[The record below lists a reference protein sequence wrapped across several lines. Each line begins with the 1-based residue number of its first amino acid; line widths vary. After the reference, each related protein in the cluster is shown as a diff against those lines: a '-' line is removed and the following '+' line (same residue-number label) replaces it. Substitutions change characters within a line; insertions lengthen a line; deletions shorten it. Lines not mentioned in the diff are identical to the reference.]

1 MLAKM
6 SPFTTNCLAVE
17 KLVQLEQEVLSPS
30 EIAILLDRFKDY
42 PPHAVTYIILA
53 ENASVEIREAW
64 LRRRIAE
71 TTSTRFWQNDGLRLS
86 EDKNRGKLHSFPTTR
101 GVLLPYYPPS
111 LLRAESA
118 QLRRTAVKETLLLLA
133 ISFEADRTTRRYNQ
147 DKQNPSTTDAMGDAT
162 RRVEVKELVQLESDI
177 LTPSETV
184 TVLDCFQKDSTLA
197 ETYMILVKK
206 ASPEIRVAWLRRR
219 LLGPTN
225 WDLT

>member
-1 MLAKM
+1 M

-42 PPHAVTYIILA
+42 PPYAATYIILA

-71 TTSTRFWQNDGLRLS
+71 TISTRFWQSDGLRLS
-86 EDKNRGKLHSFPTTR
+86 EDKNRGNCTPSQPAR
-101 GVLLPYYPPS
+101 RAPPS
-111 LLRAESA
+111 
-118 QLRRTAVKETLLLLA
+118 LLLLA
-133 ISFEADRTTRRYNQ
+133 ISLEADRTTRRYNQ
-147 DKQNPSTTDAMGDAT
+147 DKQNHSTTDAMGDAT
-162 RRVEVKELVQLESDI
+162 RRVEVEELVQLESDI
-177 LTPSETV
+177 LTPSEIA

-197 ETYMILVKK
+197 ETYLILVRK
-206 ASPEIRVAWLRRR
+206 ASCEIRVAWLKRR

-225 WDLT
+225 WDLN